1 MCART
6 CALSQ
11 PNEIDSEWDRRRR
24 RQREAA
30 PLAEAAAAAELATT
44 TTAAQISL
52 VIQ

>member
-11 PNEIDSEWDRRRR
+11 PNEIDSEWDRRR